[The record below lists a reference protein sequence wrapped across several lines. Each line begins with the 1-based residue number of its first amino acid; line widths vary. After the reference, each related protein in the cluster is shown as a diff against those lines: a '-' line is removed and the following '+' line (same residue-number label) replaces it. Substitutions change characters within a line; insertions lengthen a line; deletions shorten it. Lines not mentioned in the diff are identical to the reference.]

1 MRAAQSSADRQTS
14 SLSVTRES
22 LHPAHCIIRVVAARL
37 PPTVVR
43 DAAGR
48 RLRVTDTDGRATA
61 VLHWRHDGAL
71 DRACVRLPSGAWV
84 SLEPDAGED
93 PVYGRVDRLRW
104 GDGATDT
111 TVFGALAYEAV
122 DRIPVLAEPARLPA
136 GAGTA
141 VLNVIAGLAADQG
154 RAALGYDGPY
164 PTEQLFLALLE
175 SFHYAPADTPDPL
188 GAFTRGTLAWVP
200 APHERHFDATGV
212 YVQRRERVEKVVAR
226 GVAYYRDRWQAV
238 RRHAPRRLRDDG
250 DVLRAGLWALGEPV
264 AEHLV
269 LTRQGEVVEIVE
281 PPPPAPAPAVMAG
294 EIVAGLVAMVAAQSA
309 PALGPSIAR
318 VAHGL
323 RVEWGMV
330 PRDLIALDGGI
341 TISLALRAVV
351 ARRLRQAAGRRARVE
366 LAFAALAEIAMLV
379 GDHLR
384 RLAQARLAALPAPD
398 LSPAQAPEAAARIA
412 AAADALLQELA

>member
-1 MRAAQSSADRQTS
+1 MAS
-14 SLSVTRES
+14 
-22 LHPAHCIIRVVAARL
+22 RL

-48 RLRVTDTDGRATA
+48 RLREIDTDGTATA
-61 VLHWRHDGAL
+61 VLHWRAHGGL
-71 DRACVRLPSGAWV
+71 DRARVRLPSRAWV

-93 PVYGRVDRLRW
+93 AVYGRVDRLRW
-104 GDGATDT
+104 GEGAADT
-111 TVFGALAYEAV
+111 TVFSALPYQAV

-175 SFHYAPADTPDPL
+175 CFRYAPADIPHPL
-188 GAFTRGTLAWVP
+188 AAFARGTLAWLP
-200 APHERHFDATGV
+200 APHERHFDPTGV
-212 YVQRRERVEKVVAR
+212 YVQRRERVDKVVAR
-226 GVAYYRDRWQAV
+226 GIAYYRDHWQAV

-250 DVLRAGLWALGEPV
+250 DVLRASLWALGESV

-269 LTRQGEVVEIVE
+269 LTPQGDVVEIVE
-281 PPPPAPAPAVMAG
+281 PPPPPPAAADMAD
-294 EIVAGLVAMVAAQSA
+294 EIVAGLVAIVAAQSA

-318 VAHGL
+318 VGHGL
-323 RVEWGMV
+323 RVEWGFV

-341 TISLALRAVV
+341 TISLALRAVI
-351 ARRLRQAAGRRARVE
+351 ARRLREAADRRARVE
-366 LAFAALAEIAMLV
+366 LAFAALAEIAMLA

-398 LSPAQAPEAAARIA
+398 LSGEDAPEAAPRIA